1 MMTDPRTGDPRAPE
15 NLVDLD
21 RYPLTTPDA
30 PGYAA
35 EVARIRADLARD
47 GAASLPGFLR
57 PEAVEL
63 MAFEAEALSPL
74 AYTGPT
80 EVSPYFFNYDLAAT
94 DDPTHPTKRRGKRA
108 LGQVAYDLIPEE
120 SALRRLFFWE
130 PLPAFLA
137 AALDLPRLYRT
148 EDPYQALNI
157 SVMGEGGRQQ
167 WHFDRSAFVTT
178 LLVQAAEGGGHFE
191 YVPSIREDSDE
202 HFDEVRAV
210 LDGDESRVKRIEIE
224 PGMLNLFKGHYSM
237 HRVTEVT
244 GARRRLQ
251 TILGYSATPGV
262 VGSLKSSVLHYGP
275 RVAIKS
281 GLSAAET
288 REMMGG

>member
-1 MMTDPRTGDPRAPE
+1 MSDARAPE
-15 NLVDLD
+15 SLINLD

-35 EVARIRADLARD
+35 EVERIRADLDRD
-47 GAASLPGFLR
+47 GAASLPNFLR
-57 PEAVEL
+57 PEAIEL

-74 AYTGPT
+74 AYAGPT
-80 EVSPYFFNYDLAAT
+80 EVSPYFFNYDMEGG
-94 DDPTHPTKRRGKRA
+94 DDPSHPTRRKGRRNLA
-108 LGQVAYDLIPEE
+108 QVAYDLIPEE
-120 SALRRLFFWE
+120 SALYRLFYWD

-137 AALDLPRLYRT
+137 DALGLPRLYRT

-157 SVMGEGGRQQ
+157 SVMGEGGCQQ

-178 LLVQAAEGGGHFE
+178 LMVQSAEAGGHFE
-191 YVPSIREDSDE
+191 YVPGIRADEDE

-210 LDGDESRVKRIEIE
+210 MDGDESRIKRIEIE

-237 HRVTEVT
+237 HRVTEVS

-251 TILGYSATPGV
+251 TILGYSATPGLM
-262 VGSLKSSVLHYGP
+262 GSLKSSILHYGP
-275 RVAIKS
+275 RVAIKA
-281 GLSAAET
+281 GLSPGDARA
-288 REMMGG
+288 MIGA